1 MYRMVLFTQW
11 KWGRLALGA
20 TVLAAFALPLVA
32 ALTAGSDTDPR
43 LAQHTIETLALL
55 GPVFPLVAALTAL
68 FVAVTAWGADHQ
80 GRHVYAL
87 SMPVTR
93 SRFVLL
99 RLGAALTLLL
109 VPLVAFWVGALVA
122 ASATTLPPGLHTYPN
137 LLALRFALAA
147 IVAFGFF
154 FAIAS
159 ATARTA
165 GYVLGG
171 LVAVMLVQLLLF
183 ALDSKVNLVGW
194 LLQSLLVWPGPF
206 DVFTGR
212 WMLIDV

>member
-11 KWGRLALGA
+11 KWGRLAIGTA
-20 TVLAAFALPLVA
+20 GLAAFGLPLVA
-32 ALTAGSDTDPR
+32 ALTAGSGTDPR
-43 LAQHTIETLALL
+43 RAQETINLLNLL
-55 GPVFPLVAALTAL
+55 GPLFPLVAALTAL
-68 FVAVTAWGADHQ
+68 FAAVTAWGADHA

-87 SMPVTR
+87 SLPVSR
-93 SRFVLL
+93 PRFVLL
-99 RLGAALTLLL
+99 RLAAALTLLA
-109 VPLVAFWVGALVA
+109 VPLVAFWISALVA
-122 ASATTLPPGLHTYPN
+122 ASATPLPPGLHAYPN
-137 LLALRFALAA
+137 LLSLRFALAA

-165 GYVLGG
+165 GYVLGA
-171 LVAVMLVQLLLF
+171 LVAVLLVQLIFF
-183 ALDSKVNLVGW
+183 AMDSEVNLLGW

-206 DVFTGR
+206 DVFSGR

>member
-1 MYRMVLFTQW
+1 
-11 KWGRLALGA
+11 
-20 TVLAAFALPLVA
+20 
-32 ALTAGSDTDPR
+32 
-43 LAQHTIETLALL
+43 
-55 GPVFPLVAALTAL
+55 
-68 FVAVTAWGADHQ
+68 
-80 GRHVYAL
+80 
-87 SMPVTR
+87 MPVTR

-109 VPLVAFWVGALVA
+109 VPLLAFWLSALVA
-122 ASATTLPPGLHTYPN
+122 ASATTLPSGLHTYPN

-147 IVAFGFF
+147 VVAFGCF

-171 LVAVMLVQLLLF
+171 LVAVLLVQLLLY
-183 ALDSKVNLVGW
+183 ALDSRINLVGW
-194 LLQSLLVWPGPF
+194 LLQGLLVWPGPF
-206 DVFTGR
+206 DVFSGR